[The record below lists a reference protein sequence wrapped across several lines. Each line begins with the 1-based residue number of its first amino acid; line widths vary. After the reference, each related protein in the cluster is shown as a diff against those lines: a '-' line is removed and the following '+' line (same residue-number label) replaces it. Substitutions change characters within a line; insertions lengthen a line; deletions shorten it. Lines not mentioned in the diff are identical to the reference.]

1 MNKAIIYA
9 FGVLTGIVVWNAI
22 TSSYMKGVKVTY
34 EAMAKKDTEST
45 EEKES

>member
-22 TSSYMKGVKVTY
+22 TSSYMKGVKVMC
-34 EAMAKKDTEST
+34 EAMDEKNKKSEVEIES
-45 EEKES
+45 